1 MFRDVMDGDESSME
15 EKEGRLLYLQNLYG
29 QQYEALMNEL
39 TTFTLAQA
47 AIERNLHLL
56 EKKEQLKGSNILV
69 NAEGGT
75 YIEAKVKEIEKVMV
89 YVGAGYLIDKD
100 VEQAKSFL
108 NDSMNKSKEEIKKLG
123 EEKQK
128 LENELMR
135 LQYEME
141 SIRQSKTE

>member
-1 MFRDVMDGDESSME
+1 MDSDESSME

-39 TTFTLAQA
+39 TTFSLAQA

-56 EKKEQLKGSNILV
+56 EKKDQLKGSSILV

-75 YIEAKVKEIEKVMV
+75 YIEAKVKEIGKVMV
-89 YVGAGYLIDKD
+89 YVGAGYLIEKD
-100 VEQAKSFL
+100 VEQAKTFM
-108 NDSMNKSKEEIKKLG
+108 NDNMSKSKEEIKKLA

-128 LENELMR
+128 LENELMKI
-135 LQYEME
+135 QYEIE
-141 SIRQSKTE
+141 SMRQSKTE